1 VVTHITIIVTYTI
14 LSIVINF
21 PTKVSTNFIL
31 NARWNSIIT
40 FVAAVAD
47 LFISV
52 TLWII
57 TDQDQI
63 LVAVTQGDR

>member
-1 VVTHITIIVTYTI
+1 MVTHITIIVTYTI
-14 LSIVINF
+14 LSIIINF
-21 PTKVSTNFIL
+21 PTKVSTNFVL